1 VSPPLPRLRPDLDI
15 VPSPVAS
22 QPGLM
27 LRDPYRYS
35 EAVLV
40 VPPLLARCLGCFDGE
55 QTEADLR
62 ARLARL
68 TGEVQVA
75 GPARHLVEALRDAA
89 FLDDD
94 VFAERRARRHDDFAA
109 APSRTPA
116 HAGSGYPADAA
127 PLASTLDGYLER
139 APARRA
145 RAAEPL
151 LGIAAPHVSPEGGVA
166 SYAAAYRGLP
176 AELGERTFVILGT
189 SHYGEPDR
197 FGLTRKPFAT
207 PFGEAAT
214 DGRLVST
221 LARAAGD
228 AARVED
234 YCHAVEHSIEFQVVF
249 LQHLYGPRVK
259 IVPVLC
265 GAFVEGPAA
274 GKAPE
279 TSDTVARF
287 VDALGDLA
295 AREGE
300 RLFFVLGVDMTHVG
314 RRYGDPLTARA
325 GMGPLLEIE
334 RRDRA
339 RIARLEAGDA
349 EGFWDLV
356 RDGGTPEQGFD
367 ALKWCGSAPFYTF
380 QRAVP
385 HAHGRLL
392 HYEQWNIDEA
402 SVVSFGALAFHA
414 GAAPDRPAEKRP
426 RRS

>member
-1 VSPPLPRLRPDLDI
+1 MAPPLPRLRPELDI
-15 VPSPVAS
+15 MPSPVPH
-22 QPGLM
+22 QPGL
-27 LRDPYRYS
+27 LVRDPFRYS
-35 EAVLV
+35 EAVLI
-40 VPPLLARCLGCFDGE
+40 VPPVLAQCLGCFDGE

-62 ARLARL
+62 ATLSRL
-68 TGEVQVA
+68 TGQVA
-75 GPARHLVEALRDAA
+75 VTEPVRQLVKALREAA

-94 VFAERRARRHDDFAA
+94 VFAERRALRHVEFVA
-109 APSRTPA
+109 APERTPA

-127 PLASTLDGYLER
+127 PLATTLDGYLEQ

-145 RAAEPL
+145 RAGKSNAL

-176 AELGERTFVILGT
+176 ADLGNRTFVILGT

-207 PFGEAAT
+207 PFGATMT
-214 DGRLVST
+214 DGRLVGQ

-228 AARVED
+228 AAHVED

-249 LQHLYGPRVK
+249 LQHLFGPNVK
-259 IVPVLC
+259 ILPVLC
-265 GAFVEGPAA
+265 GAFIEGPAA
-274 GKAPE
+274 GKPPE
-279 TSDTVARF
+279 ASDTVARF

-300 RLFFVLGVDMTHVG
+300 RLFFVLGVDMTHIG
-314 RRYGDPLTARA
+314 RRYGDPFRARA
-325 GMGPLLEIE
+325 GVGPLLEVE
-334 RRDRA
+334 TRDRA

-349 EGFWDLV
+349 EGFWHLV

-367 ALKWCGSAPFYTF
+367 ALKWCGSSPFYTLH
-380 QRAVP
+380 RALP
-385 HAHGRLL
+385 HARGQLL

-402 SVVSFGALAFHA
+402 SVVSFGAMALR
-414 GAAPDRPAEKRP
+414 G
-426 RRS
+426 